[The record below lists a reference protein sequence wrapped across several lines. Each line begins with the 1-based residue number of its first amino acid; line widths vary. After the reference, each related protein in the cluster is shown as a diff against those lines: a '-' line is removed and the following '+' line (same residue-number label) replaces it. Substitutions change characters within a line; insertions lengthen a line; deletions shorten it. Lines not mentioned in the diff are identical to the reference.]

1 MRARCW
7 QLLLVFVVSLPAATA
22 WACGVSGPDGVW
34 SCSFEEHEEELRP
47 RWNVGVAGMLTATSL
62 RFGDAGRGDQSRTGA
77 VISAAYA
84 PTPRLRL
91 QASVGAALG
100 GELRMPNG
108 THRFKP
114 GPTAAVGVGY
124 RLLSGMPFLALTAV
138 LSTSTARTHHEMQ
151 EATRYTA
158 FDLRLGAAFG
168 ATFFDA
174 LSPYAL
180 ARVFGGPV
188 FWRYEGKAVT
198 GTDAYHFQVGAGL
211 AWRIVERIDVFIE
224 GVPLGERVLS
234 GGASAIF

>member
-1 MRARCW
+1 MRFSRW
-7 QLLLVFVVSLPAATA
+7 QLLLLLIITLPAARA

-62 RFGDAGRGDQSRTGA
+62 RFGDAGSGDQTRTGVVAA
-77 VISAAYA
+77 VAYA

-91 QASVGAALG
+91 QASLGAGLG

-108 THRFKP
+108 RHDIKV

-124 RLLSGMPFLALTAV
+124 RLLSGAPFLALTAV
-138 LSTSTARTHHEMQ
+138 LSASTARTHHEDRS
-151 EATRYTA
+151 TRYTA

-168 ATFFDA
+168 ATFFDV

-180 ARVFGGPV
+180 ARVFGGPI
-188 FWRYEGKAVT
+188 FWRYENKAVT
-198 GTDAYHFQVGAGL
+198 GTDAYHFQLGAGL
-211 AWRIVERIDVFIE
+211 AWRIAERVDLFVE
-224 GVPLGERVLS
+224 GVPLGERVLT
-234 GGASAIF
+234 GGVSAIF